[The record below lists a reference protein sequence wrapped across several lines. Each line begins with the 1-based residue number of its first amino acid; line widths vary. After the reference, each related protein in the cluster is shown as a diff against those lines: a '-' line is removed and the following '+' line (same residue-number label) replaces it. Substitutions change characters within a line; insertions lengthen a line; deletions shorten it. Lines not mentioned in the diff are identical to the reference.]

1 MFFSP
6 PQFFDVAEVAIIHKT
21 IFARFGY
28 KLDMKVEKKKTESFY
43 IRGYLLELIAE
54 NMAIW
59 KKIPSKS
66 GEFGPFFPHG
76 KSFVKV
82 EIIFFRSKF
91 GETSLEKNTVITT
104 LATNKNP

>member
-28 KLDMKVEKKKTESFY
+28 KLDMKVGKKKKKKKKKTELFY

-54 NMAIW
+54 NMARW
-59 KKIPSKS
+59 KKNPSKS
-66 GEFGPFFPHG
+66 GEFGPFFSHG

-91 GETSLEKNTVITT
+91 GETSLEKK
-104 LATNKNP
+104 L